1 MVLLKYIKHRKK
13 YNFLLFK
20 VLQGFPSGPVD
31 KTSLSSA
38 GDVGS
43 IPAHRAMI
51 PHASRSNNQN
61 IKTLLYVVMVY
72 CCCYCC

>member
-1 MVLLKYIKHRKK
+1 MYIANGYLNYSLLWYYLKYIKHRKK

-51 PHASRSNNQN
+51 PHASRSQTT
-61 IKTLLYVVMVY
+61 KT
-72 CCCYCC
+72 